1 MPPPPLSLS
10 PSVATPIQSGVMRE
24 WCGRKRFGTKPV
36 NQRGGGPGATD
47 ARVVRSEQV
56 VEVWECLL
64 GPLTFVTE
72 ASYNPVLKDHTDII
86 ESPWM
91 ELNGDH

>member
-1 MPPPPLSLS
+1 MWVSDAAESGPG
-10 PSVATPIQSGVMRE
+10 QSRLTSRE
-24 WCGRKRFGTKPV
+24 SER
-36 NQRGGGPGATD
+36 GPGA
-47 ARVVRSEQV
+47 AGAGVVGSEQV
-56 VEVWECLL
+56 MEVWECLL